1 MNPAPTPPAPHTHAE
16 LAALMLRVVVG
27 LVGAMGKLLW
37 RHPRYEHG
45 PAVWNYLVGGAR
57 RFGRVLARIA
67 AGDIFRARKSRA
79 GAPRKARAR
88 PRLVFPRN
96 KDWVGALGWEIRVC
110 NAQIVW
116 VLNQPGV
123 AEIVANSTQAQRVLR
138 PMFHILGIEHPSV
151 PPLPHRPRKPR
162 PKKVSTKPKRLT
174 RKEREAILWYPNSEG
189 KPMKLLPRRLPRD

>member
-1 MNPAPTPPAPHTHAE
+1 MNVVSPPPAPPL
-16 LAALMLRVVVG
+16 LADVAAVMVRIVTGLLR
-27 LVGAMGKLLW
+27 AMGTLLQ

-45 PAVWNYLVGGAR
+45 PTVWNFLASGMR
-57 RFGRVLARIA
+57 RFGRVLERIA
-67 AGDIFRARKSRA
+67 AGDKFRMQKSRA
-79 GAPRKARAR
+79 GAPRRERAR
-88 PRLVFPRN
+88 PRLAIPRN
-96 KDWVGALGWEIRVC
+96 KGWVGALGWEIRVF

-123 AEIVANSTQAQRVLR
+123 AEIVANSPQAQRVLR

-151 PPLPHRPRKPR
+151 PPLPRRPRKPR

>member
-1 MNPAPTPPAPHTHAE
+1 MTAPSPPLPPTLHADV
-16 LAALMLRVVVG
+16 AGWMLRIVVS

-57 RFGRVLARIA
+57 RFGRVLERIA
-67 AGDIFRARKSRA
+67 AGDAFKPGKSRA
-79 GAPRKARAR
+79 GAVRRERAR
-88 PRLVFPRN
+88 PRLTIPRD
-96 KDWVGALGWEIRVC
+96 KQWVGQLGWEVRVF

-116 VLNQPGV
+116 LLSRPGV
-123 AEIVANSTQAQRVLR
+123 AEIVANSPQAQRVLR
-138 PMFHILGIEHPSV
+138 PMFHILGVEVACV
-151 PPLPHRPRKPR
+151 PPLPRRPRKPR

-189 KPMKLLPRRLPRD
+189 KPMKLLPRKLPRD